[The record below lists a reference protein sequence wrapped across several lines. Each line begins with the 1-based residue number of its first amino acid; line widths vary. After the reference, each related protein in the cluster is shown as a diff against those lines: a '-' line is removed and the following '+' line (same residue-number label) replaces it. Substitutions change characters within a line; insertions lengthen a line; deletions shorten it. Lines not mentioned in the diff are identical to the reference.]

1 MREKKS
7 YVLLVTHYASTHIP
21 SIRVDNSQIILYTF
35 LSLDASQND
44 FTQQQSQ
51 IGSKMAK
58 KKNRRL
64 NIARKRAK
72 RQQNQ
77 KTKRK
82 QLAVQKQ
89 RALQAAKSDEELL
102 QDKIVNSKLLL
113 DEPEFENIAFDHDL
127 LQQKTLEA
135 LESDLFASEGEESTP
150 ESEEDPER
158 INEVFRFD
166 ILRHLITVEFINTV
180 SYALKACET
189 RLKRMGY
196 REKAETALV
205 ARSLFEYADPE
216 TLAFHPLIFGICA
229 RALEEILANP
239 QSTPETV
246 TGVFSDVLEASQST
260 ETQKQ
265 PEILGDSDREKDTV
279 DSPNEP
285 VLVHEPE
292 EDPAPDTEIIPPV
305 PEVLPE
311 ALPAKA
317 LYRNADGLEIR
328 NTIEIGNGYRVV
340 QDTDSQV
347 EFAHADGQRYITLTA
362 DRLLLQCPSKEML
375 DVAMAEVEGLCNDG
389 LFYLARTVDD
399 T

>member
-1 MREKKS
+1 
-7 YVLLVTHYASTHIP
+7 
-21 SIRVDNSQIILYTF
+21 
-35 LSLDASQND
+35 
-44 FTQQQSQ
+44 
-51 IGSKMAK
+51 MAK

-113 DEPEFENIAFDHDL
+113 GEPEFENIAFDHDL

-135 LESDLFASEGEESTP
+135 LESDLFVSEGEESTP

-158 INEVFRFD
+158 INEVFRFE

-246 TGVFSDVLEASQST
+246 TGVFSDVLETSQST
-260 ETQKQ
+260 ETEKQ
-265 PEILGDSDREKDTV
+265 PEVLGDSDREREV
-279 DSPNEP
+279 IDSVSEP
-285 VLVHEPE
+285 VIVSESSENQTTETEIVP
-292 EDPAPDTEIIPPV
+292 PAPEVPP
-305 PEVLPE
+305 ETLK
-311 ALPAKA
+311 AKA
-317 LYRNADGLEIR
+317 LYKNADGIEIR
-328 NTIEIGNGYRVV
+328 SVIEVGNGYRVV

-347 EFAHADGQRYITLTA
+347 ELTHTDGQRYITLTT
-362 DRLLLQCPSKEML
+362 DRLLLQCASKELL
-375 DVAMAEVEGLCNDG
+375 DIAMAEVEALCNDG